1 MFERLEPKPA
11 DPLLAIIG
19 MFAADDRSEKMDLG
33 VGVFRDDAGA
43 TPVMQVV
50 KAAEQRL
57 VETQPSKAYV
67 GLSGDLE
74 FVDCMFELAFGAD
87 KTLRERT
94 VGLQT
99 PGGSGALRL
108 AADFIHS
115 SKADAKVWVGAPTW
129 DNHGP
134 ILAAAGLSSEHYRYF
149 NIADQVLDFESMV
162 SALSEAD
169 AQDVVL
175 LQGCCHNPTGSDLS
189 FQQWQRVAEICSE
202 RGLLPFIDVAYQ
214 GLGDSLDTDL
224 VGVNALL
231 EKVPEAIVTLSC
243 SKNLG
248 LYRERTGGL
257 YIFCENRQMAQIA
270 QSNVQAIARA
280 SYSMPPDHGAVIVRT
295 ILQDAAL
302 TQQWKSELAGMQKRM
317 QGIRE
322 RLADVLGNS
331 KGGIANQKG
340 MFSTLDLSPATI
352 TMLREKHAI
361 YMASSGRI
369 NIAGFREA
377 DIERFASIVGPL
389 L

>member
-19 MFAADDRSEKMDLG
+19 MYAADDREEKMDLG
-33 VGVFRDDAGA
+33 VGVFRDSVGA

-50 KAAEQRL
+50 KAAERRL
-57 VETQPSKAYV
+57 VEAQESKAYV

-74 FVDCMFELAFGAD
+74 FVECMYQLAFGANSA
-87 KTLRERT
+87 LRERC

-108 AADFIHS
+108 AADFIQR
-115 SKADAKVWVGAPTW
+115 SKPDANVLVGTPTW

-134 ILAAAGLSSEHYRYF
+134 ILDAAGLASKRYQYF
-149 NIADQVLDFESMV
+149 NVAEQVLDFESMV
-162 SALSEAD
+162 GALATASAG
-169 AQDVVL
+169 DVVL
-175 LQGCCHNPTGSDLS
+175 LQGCCHNPTGADLS
-189 FQQWQRVAEICSE
+189 LEQWQRVAQLCGE

-214 GLGDSLDTDL
+214 GLGSSLGSDL
-224 VGVNALL
+224 DGVNALL
-231 EKVPEAIVTLSC
+231 AAVPEALVTVSC
-243 SKNLG
+243 SKNFG

-257 YIFCENRQMAQIA
+257 YIFCENQSMAQVA
-270 QSNVQAIARA
+270 QSNVLSLARA

-302 TQQWKSELAGMQKRM
+302 TQQWQAELARMQQRM
-317 QGIRE
+317 QGIRGQ
-322 RLADVLGNS
+322 LADALGNS
-331 KGGIANQKG
+331 KGAIASQKG
-340 MFSTLDLSPATI
+340 MFSTLNLSPETI

-369 NIAGFREA
+369 NIAGFKDA
-377 DIERFASIVGPL
+377 DVERFAGIVGPL